1 MEIRAV
7 AAKRTELEKIAEV
20 ENFEM
25 DPTQSSE
32 ESTSRESKESNTHT
46 ASTTIQCEKMVDFDR
61 Y

>member
-1 MEIRAV
+1 MT
-7 AAKRTELEKIAEV
+7 AKRTELEKIAEV

-46 ASTTIQCEKMVDFDR
+46 ASTTIQCEKMVDF
-61 Y
+61 